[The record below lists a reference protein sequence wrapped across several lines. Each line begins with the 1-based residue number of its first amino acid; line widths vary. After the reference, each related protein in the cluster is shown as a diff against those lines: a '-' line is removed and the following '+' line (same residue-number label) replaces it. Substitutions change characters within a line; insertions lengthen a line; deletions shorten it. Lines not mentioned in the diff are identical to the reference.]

1 MSKPWKIVTISLLV
15 LVALFLISAGA
26 LFGYRAYLH
35 HRNATAMA
43 IASPNGIDEAMYVKI
58 GGIDQWV
65 QIRGQDRENPIL
77 LCLHGG
83 PGATWTPL
91 TMLFLPW
98 EKDFTVVQWDQ
109 RGAGKTLEATGPAIA
124 DTMSVD
130 RMAQDG
136 IELSEY
142 LKNHLHK
149 EKIIILG
156 HSWGSVL
163 GVEMIRRRPDLF
175 YAYVGTGQVADM
187 PASMKSEHEYS
198 LEKARAAG
206 EKKAVSELQAIGSPP
221 YHSMEQFQTHY
232 KWLLHYETPSDREAG
247 TVSLAKLIFGAPNF
261 TLRDNSY
268 RAEGFLSVSNKH
280 LMPEVLTLNPSS
292 LGTDFQ
298 LPIFFFQ
305 GSDDAV
311 TSASLAKAY
320 FDQIN
325 APQKEYVAMPGGHFA
340 VWSYPDKFLKELDA
354 RVRPLATQ
362 SSR

>member
-1 MSKPWKIVTISLLV
+1 VTEKFTEKLNLSSY
-15 LVALFLISAGA
+15 ALYLSDIGA
-26 LFGYRAYLH
+26 SVGFRL
-35 HRNATAMA
+35 TV
-43 IASPNGIDEAMYVKI
+43 IAA
-58 GGIDQWV
+58 
-65 QIRGQDRENPIL
+65 
-77 LCLHGG
+77 H
-83 PGATWTPL
+83 
-91 TMLFLPW
+91 
-98 EKDFTVVQWDQ
+98 
-109 RGAGKTLEATGPAIA
+109 
-124 DTMSVD
+124 
-130 RMAQDG
+130 
-136 IELSEY
+136 
-142 LKNHLHK
+142 
-149 EKIIILG
+149 
-156 HSWGSVL
+156 
-163 GVEMIRRRPDLF
+163 
-175 YAYVGTGQVADM
+175 YA
-187 PASMKSEHEYS
+187 
-198 LEKARAAG
+198 
-206 EKKAVSELQAIGSPP
+206 
-221 YHSMEQFQTHY
+221 
-232 KWLLHYETPSDREAG
+232 
-247 TVSLAKLIFGAPNF
+247 IFGAPNF